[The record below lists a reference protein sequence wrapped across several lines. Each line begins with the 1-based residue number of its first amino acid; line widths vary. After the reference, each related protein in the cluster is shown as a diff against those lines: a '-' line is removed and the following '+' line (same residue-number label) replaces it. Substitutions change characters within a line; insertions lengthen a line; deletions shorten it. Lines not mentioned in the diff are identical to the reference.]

1 VRVLVTG
8 AGGFLGSH
16 MARDLAAAGLETI
29 ALRRREPS
37 ARGAGNLG
45 GARLIVSDPVQSTG
59 ALPRRVDGVIHLG
72 ATSPM
77 PGIGDEALT
86 RDNVAGTRAMI
97 DYARRAGARLFVF
110 ASSMSYYGRIA
121 TAEVDETTLRC
132 EPDLYGE
139 TKFTGENLLEA
150 AASELPSLALRL
162 PGVLGLGAR
171 RNFIS
176 ETLGRMLAGEPVRAF
191 NPDAPF
197 NNAAYAADLSALT
210 LRLLRL
216 GHSGFDAVTVAA
228 RGMTTIR
235 AALERM
241 KQRAN
246 SRSTIEF
253 RPSDR
258 QSFTVSS
265 TRAIERYGYDPME
278 IGALL
283 DRYVDDEIE
292 WRDGSA

>member
-1 VRVLVTG
+1 MLVTG

-29 ALRRREPS
+29 ALRRHEPS
-37 ARGAGNLG
+37 ARGAETLG
-45 GARLIVSDPVQSTG
+45 QARLLLADPVQSTAGLPECVG
-59 ALPRRVDGVIHLG
+59 AVIHLG
-72 ATSPM
+72 ATSPA
-77 PGIGDEALT
+77 PRVSDAALT
-86 RDNVAGTRAMI
+86 RDNVAGTQAMI
-97 DYARRAGARLFVF
+97 DYARRAGAQLFVF

-121 TAEVDETTLRC
+121 AAEVDETTPPRDA
-132 EPDLYGE
+132 DLYGE
-139 TKFTGENLLEA
+139 TKFAGEKLLEA
-150 AASELPSLALRL
+150 VASELPGLALRL

-176 ETLGRMLAGEPVRAF
+176 ETLTKMLAGEPIRAF
-191 NPDAPF
+191 NPDADF
-197 NNAAYAADLSALT
+197 NNAAHAADLTALT

-216 GHSGFDAVTVAA
+216 GHTGFDAVTVAA
-228 RGMTTIR
+228 RGMTKIG

-241 KQRAN
+241 KRRAN

-265 TRAIERYGYDPME
+265 ARAIERYGYDPME
-278 IGALL
+278 IGAML
-283 DRYVDDEIE
+283 DHYVDAELA
-292 WRDGSA
+292 WRGGSA